1 MGNSFFAL
9 LPIIIFLGFLVPIVG
24 IFVII
29 ILIGLKKTRASE
41 WRGVVVDKIYA
52 TKEKE
57 RKGSLI
63 MGKRKFSHFYTLAV
77 KTDDGVTK
85 NIAVT
90 KEMYDSCAIG
100 DKLVKRKGALNPV
113 KEL

>member
-1 MGNSFFAL
+1 MGNNFFAL
-9 LPIIIFLGFLVPIVG
+9 LPIIILLVFLIPIIG
-24 IFVII
+24 IFLI
-29 ILIGLKKTRASE
+29 ILIIGLKRTKASE
-41 WRGVVVDKIYA
+41 WHGVVVDKIYA

-63 MGKRKFSHFYTLAV
+63 MGKRKFSHFYTLVV